1 MTDCVQDLPPLA
13 EVVDGEPANT
23 EQPQA
28 VTPSPALD
36 PVQGLSAANP
46 APILQD
52 SVQQTPAQ
60 GATVAEPENGLALL
74 ANGGATEGNQ
84 ACLLYIS
91 HSTQVHEIYLLI
103 IPFFFFVADE
113 EMEDQVP
120 LSKLVVM
127 KKEDATH
134 LQLVARASEINRTL
148 GMLIEAY
155 GFLDDD
161 TSFGLDLTEDPHD
174 VRATLMDLRKLLEE
188 VPFDRRKVLRN
199 VNQALVYWATVY
211 EEPRPDDLEQLM
223 THLRKLKQGLEGK
236 TPFPTDTN
244 SSTEAGRRSGAWDR
258 GWQRRPNQRGGFQ
271 GKVASRTR
279 EGQRPQSNFAGGSSA

>member
-1 MTDCVQDLPPLA
+1 M
-13 EVVDGEPANT
+13 
-23 EQPQA
+23 
-28 VTPSPALD
+28 
-36 PVQGLSAANP
+36 
-46 APILQD
+46 
-52 SVQQTPAQ
+52 
-60 GATVAEPENGLALL
+60 

-127 KKEDATH
+127 KKEDAAH

-174 VRATLMDLRKLLEE
+174 VRATLVDLRKLLEE

-223 THLRKLKQGLEGK
+223 THLRKLKEGLEGK

-244 SSTEAGRRSGAWDR
+244 SSVEAGRRHLDELGVAHSKSTAAVER
-258 GWQRRPNQRGGFQ
+258 GTEDGND
-271 GKVASRTR
+271 T
-279 EGQRPQSNFAGGSSA
+279 